1 MRRVEYLL
9 SEGFDPAINELAG
22 KVITSQLR
30 REPREVRVHAAKGA
44 GWLNSTHNPSSPRLY
59 ALG

>member
-1 MRRVEYLL
+1 VRWMEYLL

-30 REPREVRVHAAKGA
+30 REPREVRVLTAKGQ
-44 GWLNSTHNPSSPRLY
+44 G
-59 ALG
+59 G